1 MCDCFSSSDIA
12 ILQTLIATAQQQQ
25 AAAAAEAVEVF
36 RNTLAQADANLIDR
50 TSGIAGDGDAGLVAV
65 ANAIGLPLSGYDEN
79 SANRLEGVYLGSPL
93 PDPLSLCDRRIL
105 SVNRNSSLAN
115 EK

>member
-1 MCDCFSSSDIA
+1 MCDCFSSSQLA

-25 AAAAAEAVEVF
+25 VAAAAEAVEIF

-65 ANAIGLPLSGYDEN
+65 ANAIGLPLSGYDQ
-79 SANRLEGVYLGSPL
+79 SQWVALKGFIWDRLYQIRSPFVTGVFFP
-93 PDPLSLCDRRIL
+93 
-105 SVNRNSSLAN
+105 
-115 EK
+115 